1 MNTFNGYVTP
11 TSSVPMVDRTL
22 TSVNDYYRYLNPINT
37 GESLTVENTPID
49 ITYNDNGYSTATSSI
64 GDWLTSRSS
73 NQLAKPPTIQPNNHT
88 NTKNLIGQQ
97 VKNGW
102 GDMSLGQKANTIMG
116 TAGTLLSAYNA
127 YKANKLAKEQFNHVK
142 DVHAKNWDA
151 QRKQTNSQLEDRQ
164 RRRVEEA
171 QANGRSTT
179 SVGDYMAKY
188 GI

>member
-11 TSSVPMVDRTL
+11 TSSVPMVDNTL
-22 TSVNDYYRYLNPINT
+22 NT
-37 GESLTVENTPID
+37 
-49 ITYNDNGYSTATSSI
+49 SI
-64 GDWLTSRSS
+64 GNYYEYMNPSKLPITNVDNPFSMSVGEWLQNNSTNATAGITKTSM
-73 NQLAKPPTIQPNNHT
+73 
-88 NTKNLIGQQ
+88 GQQ
-97 VKNGW
+97 IKNGW

-127 YKANKLAKEQFNHVK
+127 YKANKLAKEQFNHAK
-142 DVHAKNWDA
+142 GVHAKNWDA